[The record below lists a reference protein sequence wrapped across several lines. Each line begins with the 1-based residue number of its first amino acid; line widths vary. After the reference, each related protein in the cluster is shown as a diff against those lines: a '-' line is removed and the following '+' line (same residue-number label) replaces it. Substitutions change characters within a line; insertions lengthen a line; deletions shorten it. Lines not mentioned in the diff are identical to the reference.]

1 MSGVPESF
9 WTGVPI
15 GRDVTRIVSDVNGL
29 AAFVKPAGVLSH
41 PNQSSDQPK
50 ALVDARYTLDGEFYE
65 WRDAAGAVIPRR
77 IINKFTA
84 AFNGNAGRIR
94 QPQRPVRKE
103 IGTVNAD
110 NRSNRCADRR
120 TLANTF

>member
-65 WRDAAGAVIPRR
+65 WRDAAGAVRR
-77 IINKFTA
+77 LWLLNRLDSATSGVMLVALPSGAGEHPNEAARTRREAEKTII
-84 AFNGNAGRIR
+84 
-94 QPQRPVRKE
+94 
-103 IGTVNAD
+103 
-110 NRSNRCADRR
+110 
-120 TLANTF
+120 